1 MALFEITADSLIEV
15 SQASFADLKIYT
27 MNDHDRELA
36 RSGSILLDKMM
47 RATWVRPAELITIT
61 RLQHMSPI
69 EKPST

>member
-36 RSGSILLDKMM
+36 
-47 RATWVRPAELITIT
+47 P
-61 RLQHMSPI
+61 MSPI